1 MKIIS
6 DASIQASGCLTP
18 SNALKWVRESF
29 SLKSSSRLPHKTS
42 IPFGEGCFM
51 NTMPCMVP
59 DLGVF
64 GVKVVTRYPNRMPSI
79 AGDLLLYSESDGNL
93 LALMEA
99 TQLTAIRTGAV
110 AALAVETFARRDFS
124 EVGIMGLGATG
135 RATLSCLVELFGQ
148 RRLTVHLLDY
158 KEQATETR
166 IWLEEL
172 GVAWK
177 VDIISGARTLVR
189 HSDVLIS
196 CITVAN
202 NLIAEDAD
210 YRAGCLVVPV
220 HTRGFQNCDLFFDR
234 VFADDTNH
242 VSGFR
247 YFERF
252 KSFAEFPDVLGGR
265 VPGRENNQ
273 ERILSYNIG
282 IALHDVVFA
291 YHIYRFFDSLMAPII
306 PC

>member
-6 DASIQASGCLTP
+6 ESSILASGCLKP

-29 SLKSSSRLPHKTS
+29 SLKRSSRLPHKIS

-64 GVKVVTRYPNRMPSI
+64 GVKVVTRYPNRTPSI
-79 AGDLLLYSESDGNL
+79 AGDLLLYSESDGKL
-93 LALMEA
+93 LALMDA

-110 AALAVETFARRDFS
+110 AALAVETFARSDFS
-124 EVGIMGLGATG
+124 EIGIMGLGVTG
-135 RATLSCLVELFGQ
+135 RATLSCLVDLFGQ
-148 RRLTVHLLDY
+148 RKLVVHLLDY
-158 KEQATETR
+158 KEQATGTR
-166 IWLEEL
+166 AWLEGL
-172 GVAWK
+172 GVAWE
-177 VDIISGARTLVR
+177 VDIISGARALVR

-202 NLIAEDAD
+202 NLIAEDDD

-220 HTRGFQNCDLFFDR
+220 HTKGFQNCDLFFDR
-234 VFADDTNH
+234 IFADDTDH

-247 YFERF
+247 YFDRF
-252 KSFAEFPDVLGGR
+252 KSFAEFPDVLEGR
-265 VPGRENNQ
+265 VEGRRNNQ

-291 YHIYRFFDSLMAPII
+291 HHIYRFLTD
-306 PC
+306 